1 MELRGDGVTLHAHV
15 EGPQDGPLVVF
26 LHGVS
31 ASADTYGWLPE
42 PIRAGRRVA
51 RLDLRGHGASERA
64 PGTYTVERHAAD
76 VVAVLEALGAGER
89 PAVLVGHS
97 LGGVVAW
104 TVAQRR
110 PDLLAGAFLEDP
122 PLYLG
127 EPEEH
132 ENNGAV
138 PIFRAMLDR
147 AARWRAAG
155 LDADAAA
162 REIAEPPLGPTL
174 APDAPRA
181 RAAALLTMDPGVL
194 EGAIDGSTL
203 AGTDTAAPVGVPVV
217 LLAADDAHG
226 AAFAARHEARLRASH
241 PDVEIGRVA
250 GVGHG
255 IHDDAVARERYVE
268 ELSRFLERV
277 A

>member
-15 EGPQDGPLVVF
+15 DGPEDGPLVVF

-31 ASADTYGWLPE
+31 ASADTYGFLPQ
-42 PIRAGRRVA
+42 PVTAGRRIV

-76 VVAVLEALGAGER
+76 VVAVLEALGAGAR
-89 PAVLVGHS
+89 PAALVGHS

-110 PDLLAGAFLEDP
+110 PDLVAGAFLEDP

-127 EPEEH
+127 EPAEH
-132 ENNGAV
+132 ERNGAV
-138 PIFRAMLDR
+138 PIFQAMLER
-147 AARWRAAG
+147 AARWHEQG
-155 LDADAAA
+155 LSPEAAA
-162 REIAEPPLGPTL
+162 EEIAAPPLGPTL
-174 APDAPRA
+174 APDAPLARA
-181 RAAALLTMDPGVL
+181 RALLSMDPGVL

-203 AGTDTAAPVGVPVV
+203 AGTDTTGPVTVPVM

-241 PDVEIGRVA
+241 PDVEIVRVA
-250 GVGHG
+250 DVGHG
-255 IHDDAVARERYVE
+255 IHDDAVARARWVQ
-268 ELSRFLERV
+268 ELTRFLERV